1 MSLIQIQ
8 EIVQVSDEDKENGH
22 SADNLLKEYNE
33 EFKWKSKEWKNSI
46 NVTLKL
52 IQPNQIKSLEIK
64 NECSAFI
71 EVLVCKSDDET
82 KRFQVLVSTSSF
94 MIPSEA
100 KSMENV
106 NRIRT
111 FTSEQISPHAI
122 NDKWD
127 LVKVICTQ
135 PFNKTIPYGICYIK
149 LYGSDDSKNED
160 EQTFSYNDLLNI
172 GPFTMINNQ
181 NDNSIASG
189 SLFAK
194 RTRNGGRSDSESPS
208 ASPSLPKRK
217 TQSQKE
223 TGTTITKPVKKPKT
237 STITKPKMLETT
249 SSIGTTTSSIIK
261 TSSQTSISS
270 GRANLS
276 SERTD
281 LPGPSSG
288 SSRVHSSH
296 PSSNK
301 RDRRTIN
308 VPFDRIMSKVVFV
321 LSGYVNPQRSE
332 LRDKAIEMG
341 AKYKQNWESNCTHLI
356 CAFVNTPKYRE
367 VLNKNGKIVSEKWI
381 TDCYSQQKLL
391 SWKRY
396 KKGDYM
402 SPPTS
407 EDEDD
412 DHDEDE
418 SYQVNQTVSVQY
430 FDVDDEDE
438 DLIRSRMDRLE
449 GKNNQ
454 KENKNCQNRSTN
466 VENKSN
472 EDKNEDSDAI
482 YDADTDKEE
491 SDKRDSQTSQNS
503 QLLDLFK
510 DKYFHLHGR
519 FEKEELRKLKRIII
533 SFDGEIEDE
542 LSSQVNII
550 ITNSE
555 WNADLESACQSNDS
569 LIVVKPKWVFDC
581 HLHSQLVKTEP
592 YQVKHQN

>member
-8 EIVQVSDEDKENGH
+8 EIVQVSDEDKENGY

-33 EFKWKSKEWKNSI
+33 ELKWKSKEWKNSVSVI
-46 NVTLKL
+46 LKL
-52 IQPNQIKSLEIK
+52 TQPNQIKSLEIK

-135 PFNKTIPYGICYIK
+135 PFNKTVPYGICYIK
-149 LYGSDDSKNED
+149 LFGPDDSKNQD
-160 EQTFSYNDLLNI
+160 EQTFSYSDLLNI
-172 GPFTMINNQ
+172 GPFTMKNNQ
-181 NDNSIASG
+181 NDNSIAFG

-217 TQSQKE
+217 TQSQRE
-223 TGTTITKPVKKPKT
+223 IETTITKPVKKPKT
-237 STITKPKMLETT
+237 STITKPKILETT
-249 SSIGTTTSSIIK
+249 SPIGTTTSSISK
-261 TSSQTSISS
+261 TLSQTSISS
-270 GRANLS
+270 GRASSS

-288 SSRVHSSH
+288 PSRAHSSQR
-296 PSSNK
+296 N
-301 RDRRTIN
+301 RRTKSI
-308 VPFDRIMSKVVFV
+308 PFDKIMSKVVFV

-391 SWKRY
+391 PWKRY

-407 EDEDD
+407 EDDD
-412 DHDEDE
+412 DDNDEDE

-438 DLIRSRMDRLE
+438 DLIRRRMDRLE

-454 KENKNCQNRSTN
+454 EENKNLQNTSTN
-466 VENKSN
+466 VENKS
-472 EDKNEDSDAI
+472 EDSDAI

-491 SDKRDSQTSQNS
+491 SDKMDSDSQTSQSS

-510 DKYFHLHGR
+510 DKYFHLHGK
-519 FEKEELRKLKRIII
+519 FEKEEMRKLKRIII

-555 WNADLESACQSNDS
+555 WNADLESACQSNGS

-581 HLHSQLVKTEP
+581 HLHSRLVKTEP